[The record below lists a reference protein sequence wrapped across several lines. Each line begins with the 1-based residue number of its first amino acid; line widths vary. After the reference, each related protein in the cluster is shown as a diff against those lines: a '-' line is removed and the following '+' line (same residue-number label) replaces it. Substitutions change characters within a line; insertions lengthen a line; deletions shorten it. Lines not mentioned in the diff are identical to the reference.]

1 MTAFAPPALRI
12 ALAATCLLA
21 ATVAGAQQRPLTG
34 QMLGDTAPPPA
45 AVVATPPAPP
55 APPPY
60 EPLLPPLPPTDP
72 LPLPLPAR
80 PQIGDTT
87 RALLQLQARG
97 SHAGAHLPMLGDQA
111 SLSYARYLQ
120 SFTHPIPEF
129 LDTSVRKQ
137 VTGDGNGE

>member
-1 MTAFAPPALRI
+1 MTTVAYPALRI
-12 ALAATCLLA
+12 ALATICLLA

-45 AVVATPPAPP
+45 AVAATPPAPP
-55 APPPY
+55 PY
-60 EPLLPPLPPTDP
+60 APLLPPLPPTDP

-80 PQIGDTT
+80 AQIGDTT

-97 SHAGAHLPMLGDQA
+97 SHAGAHLPMLGEQA

-137 VTGDGNGE
+137 VTGDDNGE

>member
-1 MTAFAPPALRI
+1 MTAFAPPGLRI

-21 ATVAGAQQRPLTG
+21 CTVAGAQQRPLTG
-34 QMLGDTAPPPA
+34 QMLGDTAPPRTEMA
-45 AVVATPPAPP
+45 ATPV
-55 APPPY
+55 PPPY

-72 LPLPLPAR
+72 LPLPIPDR

-129 LDTSVRKQ
+129 FDTSVRKQ